1 MTEHIV
7 RILQIEQVTHDVK
20 RFQVEKPEGYAF
32 IPGQA
37 TDVSINT
44 PELKN
49 KKRAFSFTCL
59 NKDPYLE
66 FTIKIYPKHQGITV
80 KIDKLQ
86 VGDQLIVRDA
96 WGAIEYKGKG
106 LFIAGGA
113 GITPFIS
120 IFRDLQAKNEL
131 EGNALLFGNRT
142 KDDIIMEDEFN
153 SIFGSNFINILSDE
167 QVDGYAFGLI
177 SQNFIV
183 SHSAGFN
190 RFYVC
195 GPPPMMKLVLN
206 DLKNLGIP
214 LESITTETI

>member
-7 RILQIEQVTHDVK
+7 RILNIEQVTHDVK
-20 RFQVEKPEGYAF
+20 RFQVEKPEGYSF
-32 IPGQA
+32 TPGQA

-49 KKRAFSFTCL
+49 KKRPFSFTCL
-59 NKDPYLE
+59 NSDPYLE

-80 KIDKLQ
+80 EIGKLQ
-86 VGDQLIVRDA
+86 VGDEIILRDA

-113 GITPFIS
+113 GITPFIA
-120 IFRDLQAKNEL
+120 IFRDLQVKQEL
-131 EGNALLFGNRT
+131 EGNALLFGNRS

-153 SIFGSNFINILSDE
+153 RIFGNKFINILSDE
-167 QVDGYAFGLI
+167 KVEGYAFGFINQDFI
-177 SQNFIV
+177 SSNI
-183 SHSAGFN
+183 AGFN

-214 LESITTETI
+214 SESITTEAV